1 MTVISLWLTAR
12 DDSEHQQSKSTDDSH
27 LSIIDN
33 VQLCVQRDAQ
43 LLISYCH
50 AAAEICVS
58 TV

>member
-1 MTVISLWLTAR
+1 VTVISLWLTAR
-12 DDSEHQQSKSTDDSH
+12 DDSEHQQSKSTDGSH